1 MLSTPMAKKPLAAG
15 VALLFAVSSLAGG
28 LASAAPLF
36 GVSVEEPQQQPPKG
50 PLGPSQA
57 GPRKGEEPRATLGG
71 TRGATHNETYQATGT
86 IRSISDTAL
95 VLSTRSN
102 GKLVR
107 RSFTLTTATTQE
119 GDLKAGARATVYYTV
134 ENSKRVATRVV
145 VAAPRTSSPSN
156 GKN

>member
-28 LASAAPLF
+28 LA
-36 GVSVEEPQQQPPKG
+36 
-50 PLGPSQA
+50 PSQA

-119 GDLKAGARATVYYTV
+119 GDLKAGARATVYYAV